1 MNSLEKFFDY
11 LSFEKK
17 VSSNTVIAYRND
29 LETCFSFCSSEFGI
43 KNLGEAD
50 YSMIRKWI
58 VSLSNKGISEL
69 SINRKASALQSYYKF
84 LMQIGD
90 LEVSPM
96 QGHKKLKVQ
105 KKLIVPFT
113 EEEVNRVINEAFDD
127 TYEGQRDSLMIEMF
141 YSTGIRRSE
150 LIKLKV
156 NDVYFS
162 KKLIKVQGK
171 RDKDRLIPMLPSL
184 MRKTEA
190 FLKIRQ
196 NVVDEE
202 SHDLLFLT
210 SKGKR
215 MSPTLVYRR
224 IRAYFSLASTK
235 VRKSPHVLRH
245 TFATHLLNKGADIN
259 TIKEILGHLSLASTQ
274 EYAKV
279 KLPKIVQDYQQAHP
293 REQVKDKPIQPSQ
306 GNNIKKPNVY

>member
-1 MNSLEKFFDY
+1 MSL
-11 LSFEKK
+11 EKK
-17 VSSNTVIAYRND
+17 VSPNTVIAYQSD
-29 LETCFSFCSSEFGI
+29 LESCFSFCSSEFGI
-43 KNLGEAD
+43 KSLAKAD

-58 VSLSNKGISEL
+58 VSLSNNGMSEI
-69 SINRKASALQSYYKF
+69 SINRKASALKSYYKF
-84 LMQIGD
+84 LIQIGD

-96 QGHKKLKVQ
+96 QAHKKLKVQ

-127 TYEGQRDSLMIEMF
+127 TFEGQRDSLMIEMF

-156 NDVYFS
+156 SDVHFS

-184 MRKTEA
+184 MRKIES
-190 FLKIRQ
+190 FLTLR
-196 NVVDEE
+196 NEVANEE
-202 SHDLLFLT
+202 SQNLLFLT

-215 MSPTLVYRR
+215 MNPTLVYRR
-224 IRAYFSLASTK
+224 IRAYFSVASTK
-235 VRKSPHVLRH
+235 VRKSPHILRH

-279 KLPKIVQDYQQAHP
+279 KLPKIVQDYKQAHP
-293 REQVKDKPIQPSQ
+293 REQAIQKNMPTS
-306 GNNIKKPNVY
+306 NETKTKKPNWY